1 MKCKNCDAELPD
13 NARFCPECGAPADGV
28 PTSKKL
34 EEPLEPMGLGA
45 VPLVPIAPPPRASK
59 VVPRI
64 PRPYVPHA
72 NQRPARYSSSHHSPL
87 IWLDEP
93 ERRRAERLE
102 KAELLERRR
111 RASRPAGDAARPEEE
126 TPQDVTEAAE
136 PTTDEKNLTPEEVI
150 EVTADEREASVEV
163 AEEPVEDVSEGECAV
178 GAEVA
183 PDEAVV
189 EAEPGDEVE
198 AEFAGEGE
206 AVDDPEPA
214 DVPVDEAV
222 TEAEPADAP
231 EFADEPAPEA
241 EPADG
246 SASEPELAADSEP
259 ADNVPEADVEVTV
272 DFPTAA
278 AEDAEPSEGEPSIES
293 VSGSAFGQD
302 PWDDDAWEEGDADVT
317 STFDR
322 VPDDGVRRILGIR
335 LERFVAVCAV
345 ALVAVAVIGGFIA
358 WTATGW
364 FGPLADR
371 SEQAPAVQPPSDGS
385 IPPLDQSDP
394 AEEEA
399 QPLEGGPEIKAALA
413 DYTWAELA
421 QLSGLIAAAEDDAA
435 ALEIAKLY
443 HLCTEAGTLDI
454 QATKDLTMNDG
465 TVVPITIAGFRHDQK
480 ADGSGVA
487 GISFV
492 ARGSVS
498 SQPISAS
505 GQVTSWENSTLRVWM
520 NEGLMANL
528 PTELAD
534 LVVPVTKLTNS
545 PAGSGGAQQSTQEA
559 LWLLSYSEIVGELGQ
574 NSKRYAAY
582 QSEGAQYQVF
592 ADAGVSWAQAS
603 PALILESGEYWWERS
618 PEPTNNRWYM
628 CVSANGEPSY
638 GHRPGTE
645 DAIVMGFC
653 L

>member
-1 MKCKNCDAELPD
+1 MKCKNCDAELPE
-13 NARFCPECGAPADGV
+13 NARFCPDCGTPTDGV

-64 PRPYVPHA
+64 PRPYVPHS
-72 NQRPARYSSSHHSPL
+72 NQRPARYASSHHSPL

-102 KAELLERRR
+102 KAEMLERRR
-111 RASRPAGDAARPEEE
+111 RASRPAGDAARSEEE
-126 TPQDVTEAAE
+126 APQDVTEAAE
-136 PTTDEKNLTPEEVI
+136 RTTDEKNRAPEETVEVTAAEQELAAEEEPELAEGAVEDGVAPEEV
-150 EVTADEREASVEV
+150 ALDDAAAEA
-163 AEEPVEDVSEGECAV
+163 
-178 GAEVA
+178 
-183 PDEAVV
+183 
-189 EAEPGDEVE
+189 
-198 AEFAGEGE
+198 
-206 AVDDPEPA
+206 AVDDGGEAESGMAEEAEAIDEPEAAEEPEPA
-214 DVPVDEAV
+214 DEVEPA
-222 TEAEPADAP
+222 AEP
-231 EFADEPAPEA
+231 EPAVSQ
-241 EPADG
+241 D
-246 SASEPELAADSEP
+246 
-259 ADNVPEADVEVTV
+259 PEADAELTDDLPMPDAEEADDEPEPDAKVTDATPV
-272 DFPTAA
+272 AD
-278 AEDAEPSEGEPSIES
+278 AEDAEPSDQEPAPEPETPENASDPEPWGE
-293 VSGSAFGQD
+293 
-302 PWDDDAWEEGDADVT
+302 DAWEEGDADVT
-317 STFDR
+317 SAFDR
-322 VPDDGVRRILGIR
+322 MPDDGVRRILGIR
-335 LERFVAVCAV
+335 LDRFVAICVV
-345 ALVAVAVIGGFIA
+345 ALLAVVLIGGFIG

-385 IPPLDQSDP
+385 IPPLDQSEP

-413 DYTWAELA
+413 DYTWAELS

-435 ALEIAKLY
+435 ALDIAKLY
-443 HLCTEAGTLDI
+443 HLCTEEGTLDI
-454 QATKDLTMNDG
+454 QATKDLTLNDG

-492 ARGSVS
+492 ARGSAS

-505 GQVTSWENSTLRVWM
+505 GQVTSWEDSTLRVWM

-545 PAGSGGAQQSTQEA
+545 PAGTGGAQQSTQES

-592 ADAGVSWAQAS
+592 ADAGVSWAAAS

-638 GHRPGTE
+638 GHRPGTA

>member
-1 MKCKNCDAELPD
+1 MKCKNCDAELPE
-13 NARFCPECGAPADGV
+13 NARFCPDCGTPTDGV

-64 PRPYVPHA
+64 PRPYVPHS
-72 NQRPARYSSSHHSPL
+72 NQRPARYASSHHSPL

-111 RASRPAGDAARPEEE
+111 RASRPAGDASRSEEE
-126 TPQDVTEAAE
+126 APQDVTEAAE
-136 PTTDEKNLTPEEVI
+136 RTTDEKDRAPEETV
-150 EVTADEREASVEV
+150 EVTAAEQELA
-163 AEEPVEDVSEGECAV
+163 AEE
-178 GAEVA
+178 
-183 PDEAVV
+183 
-189 EAEPGDEVE
+189 
-198 AEFAGEGE
+198 
-206 AVDDPEPA
+206 
-214 DVPVDEAV
+214 
-222 TEAEPADAP
+222 
-231 EFADEPAPEA
+231 
-241 EPADG
+241 
-246 SASEPELAADSEP
+246 EPELAEGAVEDGVAPEGVALDDAAAEAAVDDGGEAESGTAEEAEAAEEPEP
-259 ADNVPEADVEVTV
+259 AVSQDPEADAEETDDEPEPDAKVTDATPV
-272 DFPTAA
+272 AD
-278 AEDAEPSEGEPSIES
+278 AEDAEPSDQEPEPEPEAPENTSDPEPWGE
-293 VSGSAFGQD
+293 
-302 PWDDDAWEEGDADVT
+302 DAWEEGDADVT
-317 STFDR
+317 SAFDR
-322 VPDDGVRRILGIR
+322 MPDDGVRRILGIR
-335 LERFVAVCAV
+335 LDRFVAICVV
-345 ALVAVAVIGGFIA
+345 ALLAVVLIGGFIG

-385 IPPLDQSDP
+385 IPPLDQSEP

-413 DYTWAELA
+413 DYTWAELS

-435 ALEIAKLY
+435 ALDIAKLY
-443 HLCTEAGTLDI
+443 HLCTEEGTLDI
-454 QATKDLTMNDG
+454 QATKDLTLNDG

-492 ARGSVS
+492 ARGSAS

-505 GQVTSWENSTLRVWM
+505 GQVTSWEDSTLRVWM

-545 PAGSGGAQQSTQEA
+545 PAGTGGAQQSTQES

-592 ADAGVSWAQAS
+592 ADAGVSWAAAS

-638 GHRPGTE
+638 GHRPGTA